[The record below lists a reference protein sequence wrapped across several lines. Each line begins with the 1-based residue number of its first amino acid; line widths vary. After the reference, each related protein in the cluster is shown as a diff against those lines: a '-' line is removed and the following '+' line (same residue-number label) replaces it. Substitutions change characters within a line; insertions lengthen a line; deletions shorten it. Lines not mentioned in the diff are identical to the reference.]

1 MRRSAGG
8 FGRTLGQIIMT
19 FIKIIGIIIGGS
31 LVIAGVALLVGILG
45 AFIAGHTWLMGDV
58 FDWGQFSVQQVLGLF
73 VDESVAI
80 LALICI
86 LVVIALP
93 VLALIYGGVKLL
105 FPFHAND
112 RAIGF
117 SSFGIWVVALILLAV
132 FALSEGVKFNDTER
146 VEIEQKLNIPG
157 DKVYFMVA
165 TGSIDR
171 TDLVQ
176 MDFGYHRDVQI
187 VESGRDLKI
196 LGMPVVDIEKTN
208 RTAPYLTIRKES
220 RGVNELAAERFAEQ
234 IQYGFTERDS
244 FLIIDPYFE
253 LGKEDKYRGQ
263 EVDVVLYLPVG
274 YRVFIDESSRDYLSG
289 VDNQEDL
296 WSEYMAGDE
305 WIMEEAGLKRVSVK
319 EE

>member
-1 MRRSAGG
+1 
-8 FGRTLGQIIMT
+8 
-19 FIKIIGIIIGGS
+19 
-31 LVIAGVALLVGILG
+31 
-45 AFIAGHTWLMGDV
+45 
-58 FDWGQFSVQQVLGLF
+58 
-73 VDESVAI
+73 
-80 LALICI
+80 
-86 LVVIALP
+86 
-93 VLALIYGGVKLL
+93 
-105 FPFHAND
+105 
-112 RAIGF
+112 
-117 SSFGIWVVALILLAV
+117 
-132 FALSEGVKFNDTER
+132 
-146 VEIEQKLNIPG
+146 
-157 DKVYFMVA
+157 
-165 TGSIDR
+165 
-171 TDLVQ
+171 
-176 MDFGYHRDVQI
+176 
-187 VESGRDLKI
+187 
-196 LGMPVVDIEKTN
+196 MPVVDIEKTN

-305 WIMEEAGLKRVSVK
+305 WIMEDAGLKRVSVK